1 MNVFYNHKILWPFS
15 IIGDLIFMTSKTRM
29 KITDVKLIQLKELE
43 SVGSIEPA
51 WNKGGLMRFSRGGGS
66 FTEVHTDEGIVGI
79 GPGMDPSI
87 IEPVK
92 NVVVGEDPFEIEHIA
107 QRLKYYVHTL
117 PYKGA
122 AGVDVAIWDVIGKA
136 SGQPLYKLWGGSKD
150 RMMPYASMILLSTP
164 EERAELAR
172 SLSEEGWK
180 AIKLRLHHETI
191 QEDIRTVELVRDAV
205 KDSMEIMVDANQAQS
220 FGKWQPGVTWDFR
233 RAFETATLLGEL
245 GVYWLEE
252 PLQRY
257 AFDDLAR
264 LNDSVAIPIAG
275 GENNRGIHEFKTMLE
290 NNIYDVLQPESMV
303 LDGITE
309 VRKIGVLS
317 ELYGKKIVPHHG
329 GGDIGVI
336 AHLHLVASWPNAP
349 YLELLNDPPIGSYA
363 HKFAIF
369 KNPPIVE
376 NGWIS
381 LPDSP
386 GLGIEIDPAYIE

>member
-1 MNVFYNHKILWPFS
+1 MKMES
-15 IIGDLIFMTSKTRM
+15 RM
-29 KITDVKLIQLKELE
+29 KITDVKLIRLKELE

-51 WNKGGLMRFSRGGGS
+51 WNEGGLMHFSKGGGS

-87 IEPVK
+87 LDSVK
-92 NVVVGEDPFEIEHIA
+92 NVVVGEDPFEIEQIA
-107 QRLKYYVHTL
+107 QKLKYHVHTL
-117 PYKGA
+117 PYRGA
-122 AGVDVAIWDVIGKA
+122 AGVDIAIWDVIGKA
-136 SGQPLYKLWGGSKD
+136 SGQPLYKLWGGSKN

-164 EERAELAR
+164 EERAELAG
-172 SLSEEGWK
+172 SLMEDGWK
-180 AIKLRLHHETI
+180 AIKLRLHHDTI
-191 QEDIRTVELVRDAV
+191 QEDIRTVELVKETV

-220 FGKWQPGVTWDFR
+220 NGKWQPGVIWDFR

-257 AFDDLAR
+257 AFEDLAR

-369 KNPPIVE
+369 NPPPKVE

>member
-1 MNVFYNHKILWPFS
+1 
-15 IIGDLIFMTSKTRM
+15 M
-29 KITDVKLIQLKELE
+29 KITDVKLIHLKELE

-51 WNKGGLMRFSRGGGS
+51 WNEGGLMHFSKGGGS

-87 IEPVK
+87 LDSVK
-92 NVVVGEDPFEIEHIA
+92 NVVVGEDPFEIEQIA
-107 QRLKYYVHTL
+107 QKLKYHVHTL
-117 PYKGA
+117 PFRGA
-122 AGVDVAIWDVIGKA
+122 AGVDIAIWDIIGKA
-136 SGQPLYKLWGGSKD
+136 SGQPLYKLWGGSKN

-164 EERAELAR
+164 EERAELAG
-172 SLSEEGWK
+172 SLMEDGWK
-180 AIKLRLHHETI
+180 AIKLRLHHDSI
-191 QEDIRTVELVRDAV
+191 QEDIRTVQLVREAV

-220 FGKWQPGVTWDFR
+220 HGKWQPGVIWDFR
-233 RAFETATLLGEL
+233 RALETAKLLEEL

-257 AFDDLAR
+257 AFADLER
-264 LNDSVAIPIAG
+264 LNNSVGLPIAG
-275 GENNRGIHEFKTMLE
+275 GENNRGIHEFRTMVE

-309 VRKIGVLS
+309 LRKIGVLS
-317 ELYGKKIVPHHG
+317 EFYGKKIVPHHG

-349 YLELLNDPPIGSYA
+349 YLELLNDPPIGSYV

-369 KNPPIVE
+369 EDPPVVKD
-376 NGWIS
+376 GWIA